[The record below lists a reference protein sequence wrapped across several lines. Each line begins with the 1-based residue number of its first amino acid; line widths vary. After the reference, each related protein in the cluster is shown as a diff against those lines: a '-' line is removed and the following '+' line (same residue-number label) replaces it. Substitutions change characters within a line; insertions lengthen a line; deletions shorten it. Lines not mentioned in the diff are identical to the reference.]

1 MPWDLDMT
9 TVVRE
14 VPSDAD
20 ILLGG
25 ATSMLELA
33 EESIVQARIVVPVKE
48 GHLRRSIR
56 IEAGI
61 EPGSYTLVAGGT
73 VIEGRVVDYANIVHG
88 GRSRPTPI
96 AARPFLIWGIQ
107 RALQQQESLRVAN
120 RAGGIQANVRRDPG
134 TGQFINR
141 QVLAQ
146 RVSRSVA
153 KSPPLTSR

>member
-14 VPSDAD
+14 YPSDAD
-20 ILLGG
+20 IFLGG

-33 EESIVQARIVVPVKE
+33 EESVVQARIVVPVDE
-48 GHLRRSIR
+48 GHLRRTIR

-61 EPGSYTLVAGGT
+61 EPGSYTLVAGGI
-73 VIEGRVVDYANIVHG
+73 VIEGRVVDYANIVHE

-96 AARPFLIWGIQ
+96 SARPFLNWGIQ
-107 RALQQQESLRVAN
+107 RALQHQANIRVAN
-120 RAGGIQANVRRDPG
+120 RSGGIQANVRRDPS
-134 TGQFINR
+134 TGRFINR

-153 KSPPLTSR
+153 QSPPLFPT